1 MMLGK
6 NDKEVAH
13 LSGMGETV
21 KKICNPL
28 ACEIVENP
36 RTQKNSDV
44 LSGKFRQGSPFLITD
59 LAHHISTST
68 GRHDLGMG
76 LHDMGWNIE
85 LFKIHEAEAAQP
97 IDKLRETVNNVIEH
111 LSHGLNDLGQATVH
125 VWLSLQFLHDVKP
138 PHNVVV
144 PSSFQKEFI
153 QCLTELDQASS
164 RPVIVAIN
172 TDSLFN
178 GMDSITS
185 RLAVEL
191 TESLKREG
199 VMVTTDQRMWRS
211 MHSQFGNQ
219 FSPLRATRKGTLG
232 KNAIWSVIEKNLFR
246 QRVFLMCAS
255 NRDHVSTLN
264 EGAYRPKHSGVN
276 AEMLAD
282 VTGATQ
288 VFRIASGDMTPDD
301 YAKGD
306 VPIYQKGTSTA
317 GSTTTRFNKDKR
329 HKAQWVEPIARSH
342 ELEPE
347 ESFNCYWFPV
357 FPDSVD
363 FLCEHCRAA
372 TTMDAIEIAQY
383 KPASCI
389 NCSAN
394 TQDHYGKSAPTLG
407 ARKSV
412 LLLAARLKVAF
423 KNCGL
428 DKLDI
433 SKDFQKWLVFAAA
446 SVISNK
452 NLKYGE
458 ELMKSLSH
466 MGGVRIPYNQA
477 REIFKNGRGK
487 QFSIYRERIYDR
499 GPGKWILAFRVTKDC
514 GNVAYKDFFEQVAV
528 PGLKE
533 RNEIFAF
540 TRATAEKVGDIIEFW
555 LGVLDI
561 ASMAKGVIDV
571 FDDHIDPTEFLNGL
585 EKALTAFGSMART
598 TFTTNDKR
606 RGSFDCTLQ
615 TPEAGEV
622 MTIIDT
628 IPDYESL
635 SNFDCMTAWEKQQ
648 VIEKFRKKYN
658 IADDVDMDDDADAG
672 DEANDELGQGLS
684 APPDEP
690 EAEEPTDADAEV
702 ARASERSGK
711 QFLLDALGDF
721 FTASEDVNV
730 CIYCGSTKHT
740 HDECEDPKR
749 ADIKKALLGA
759 VRAALEG
766 ESSGSDVDMEQEG
779 EKTKEEPGKADE
791 SKGPAEPDTARTG
804 EYHWYDDSRLMSEV
818 GDLDEQGRFCID
830 GRDIVCEGP
839 MTSYDLNE
847 VIRDAIMRGGGD
859 IWKVPDFLAAYT
871 DKNTRKPLYK
881 RVEAPMDG
889 FLKIVPN
896 TGCHFFNYKFYSGV
910 EYGVDYRFGQRNK
923 LSDYEDEVSSA
934 LNRILRHHVGRASEP
949 QSLPCDD
956 AGWVPINDVLQNE
969 AIWRRDRLRWPHT
982 FLIPQGKERIQEN
995 WDEQEATFRL
1005 QTLFKIMFYCAR
1017 YGRRVREQVLAFGI
1031 FPDIDRNSPTCQCNG
1046 VSTATDIPEEG
1057 LLLYPVAV
1065 RAPTGHGD
1073 IRGTNDVELKS
1084 TLLSHPLAPSTVVAM
1099 PVCFHITS
1107 SRNLR
1112 GIWKEGLIPG
1122 GLSASWRIFTFFN
1135 PYVPWDPRSWKVTK
1149 SVDTRK
1155 GGFICLYIPTE
1166 VLMNEF
1172 NGRLTDSG
1180 QVVTDQ
1186 IIPFSKI
1193 KGG

>member
-1 MMLGK
+1 
-6 NDKEVAH
+6 
-13 LSGMGETV
+13 
-21 KKICNPL
+21 
-28 ACEIVENP
+28 
-36 RTQKNSDV
+36 
-44 LSGKFRQGSPFLITD
+44 
-59 LAHHISTST
+59 
-68 GRHDLGMG
+68 
-76 LHDMGWNIE
+76 
-85 LFKIHEAEAAQP
+85 
-97 IDKLRETVNNVIEH
+97 
-111 LSHGLNDLGQATVH
+111 
-125 VWLSLQFLHDVKP
+125 
-138 PHNVVV
+138 
-144 PSSFQKEFI
+144 
-153 QCLTELDQASS
+153 
-164 RPVIVAIN
+164 
-172 TDSLFN
+172 
-178 GMDSITS
+178 
-185 RLAVEL
+185 
-191 TESLKREG
+191 
-199 VMVTTDQRMWRS
+199 
-211 MHSQFGNQ
+211 
-219 FSPLRATRKGTLG
+219 
-232 KNAIWSVIEKNLFR
+232 
-246 QRVFLMCAS
+246 MCAS

-347 ESFNCYWFPV
+347 ESFNCHWFPV

-363 FLCEHCRAA
+363 FLFEHCRAA

-394 TQDHYGKSAPTLG
+394 TQDHYRKSAPTLG

-702 ARASERSGK
+702 ALASERSGK

-749 ADIKKALLGA
+749 ADIKKALDA

-1005 QTLFKIMFYCAR
+1005 RTLFKIMFYCAR

-1193 KGG
+1193 KGGWIQNSKGAWDRLIVKSGDEQVVRIGRIQSSIVATKESLLRLAKQCLSVEEQPFDELTMDAMSLVDKFENHLIPEGGKEQYEGRIRLVDYIYSKRNRSQNQGAGTVLTVSRRRQLSLPFVWHAGQRSRVMA

>member
-1 MMLGK
+1 
-6 NDKEVAH
+6 
-13 LSGMGETV
+13 
-21 KKICNPL
+21 
-28 ACEIVENP
+28 
-36 RTQKNSDV
+36 
-44 LSGKFRQGSPFLITD
+44 
-59 LAHHISTST
+59 
-68 GRHDLGMG
+68 
-76 LHDMGWNIE
+76 
-85 LFKIHEAEAAQP
+85 
-97 IDKLRETVNNVIEH
+97 
-111 LSHGLNDLGQATVH
+111 
-125 VWLSLQFLHDVKP
+125 
-138 PHNVVV
+138 
-144 PSSFQKEFI
+144 
-153 QCLTELDQASS
+153 
-164 RPVIVAIN
+164 
-172 TDSLFN
+172 
-178 GMDSITS
+178 
-185 RLAVEL
+185 
-191 TESLKREG
+191 
-199 VMVTTDQRMWRS
+199 
-211 MHSQFGNQ
+211 
-219 FSPLRATRKGTLG
+219 
-232 KNAIWSVIEKNLFR
+232 
-246 QRVFLMCAS
+246 
-255 NRDHVSTLN
+255 
-264 EGAYRPKHSGVN
+264 
-276 AEMLAD
+276 
-282 VTGATQ
+282 
-288 VFRIASGDMTPDD
+288 
-301 YAKGD
+301 
-306 VPIYQKGTSTA
+306 
-317 GSTTTRFNKDKR
+317 
-329 HKAQWVEPIARSH
+329 
-342 ELEPE
+342 
-347 ESFNCYWFPV
+347 
-357 FPDSVD
+357 
-363 FLCEHCRAA
+363 
-372 TTMDAIEIAQY
+372 
-383 KPASCI
+383 
-389 NCSAN
+389 
-394 TQDHYGKSAPTLG
+394 
-407 ARKSV
+407 
-412 LLLAARLKVAF
+412 
-423 KNCGL
+423 
-428 DKLDI
+428 
-433 SKDFQKWLVFAAA
+433 
-446 SVISNK
+446 
-452 NLKYGE
+452 
-458 ELMKSLSH
+458 
-466 MGGVRIPYNQA
+466 
-477 REIFKNGRGK
+477 
-487 QFSIYRERIYDR
+487 
-499 GPGKWILAFRVTKDC
+499 
-514 GNVAYKDFFEQVAV
+514 
-528 PGLKE
+528 
-533 RNEIFAF
+533 
-540 TRATAEKVGDIIEFW
+540 
-555 LGVLDI
+555 
-561 ASMAKGVIDV
+561 MAKGVIDV
-571 FDDHIDPTEFLNGL
+571 FDKHIDPTEFLNGL

-635 SNFDCMTAWEKQQ
+635 PNFDCMTAWEKQQ

-749 ADIKKALLGA
+749 ADIKKALDA

-839 MTSYDLNE
+839 RTSNDLNE

-896 TGCHFFNYKFYSGV
+896 TGCHFFSYKFYSGV

-923 LSDYEDEVSSA
+923 LSEYEDRVSTD

-956 AGWVPINDVLQNE
+956 AGWVPINDVLQDE
-969 AIWRRDRLRWPHT
+969 AIWRHERLRWPHA
-982 FLIPQGKERIQEN
+982 FLIPCGKERIQEN
-995 WDEQEATFRL
+995 WDEQEAMFRL

-1073 IRGTNDVELKS
+1073 IRGNNDVELRS

-1107 SRNLR
+1107 SRNIR

-1122 GLSASWRIFTFFN
+1122 GMSTSWRIFTFFN
-1135 PYVPWDPRSWKVTK
+1135 PYAPWDPRSWKVTK

-1155 GGFICLYIPTE
+1155 GGYTCLYIPTE

-1193 KGG
+1193 KGGWIQNSKAAWDRLIVKSGDEQVVRIGRVQSSIVATKESLLRLAKQCTSVEEQPFDELHHGCHDPHRQVRKPLDPRRWKRTIRRAHQARGLYTRKETGHRIRVPVLSSLSQGDANCLCHLFGMLDSPRESWLEAIQDHRGRGRRSNHKAAA

>member
-1 MMLGK
+1 MS
-6 NDKEVAH
+6 H
-13 LSGMGETV
+13 T
-21 KKICNPL
+21 KI
-28 ACEIVENP
+28 
-36 RTQKNSDV
+36 S
-44 LSGKFRQGSPFLITD
+44 
-59 LAHHISTST
+59 
-68 GRHDLGMG
+68 
-76 LHDMGWNIE
+76 
-85 LFKIHEAEAAQP
+85 
-97 IDKLRETVNNVIEH
+97 
-111 LSHGLNDLGQATVH
+111 
-125 VWLSLQFLHDVKP
+125 
-138 PHNVVV
+138 
-144 PSSFQKEFI
+144 
-153 QCLTELDQASS
+153 
-164 RPVIVAIN
+164 
-172 TDSLFN
+172 
-178 GMDSITS
+178 
-185 RLAVEL
+185 
-191 TESLKREG
+191 
-199 VMVTTDQRMWRS
+199 
-211 MHSQFGNQ
+211 
-219 FSPLRATRKGTLG
+219 
-232 KNAIWSVIEKNLFR
+232 
-246 QRVFLMCAS
+246 
-255 NRDHVSTLN
+255 
-264 EGAYRPKHSGVN
+264 
-276 AEMLAD
+276 
-282 VTGATQ
+282 
-288 VFRIASGDMTPDD
+288 
-301 YAKGD
+301 
-306 VPIYQKGTSTA
+306 
-317 GSTTTRFNKDKR
+317 
-329 HKAQWVEPIARSH
+329 
-342 ELEPE
+342 
-347 ESFNCYWFPV
+347 
-357 FPDSVD
+357 
-363 FLCEHCRAA
+363 
-372 TTMDAIEIAQY
+372 
-383 KPASCI
+383 
-389 NCSAN
+389 
-394 TQDHYGKSAPTLG
+394 
-407 ARKSV
+407 
-412 LLLAARLKVAF
+412 
-423 KNCGL
+423 
-428 DKLDI
+428 
-433 SKDFQKWLVFAAA
+433 
-446 SVISNK
+446 
-452 NLKYGE
+452 
-458 ELMKSLSH
+458 
-466 MGGVRIPYNQA
+466 
-477 REIFKNGRGK
+477 
-487 QFSIYRERIYDR
+487 
-499 GPGKWILAFRVTKDC
+499 
-514 GNVAYKDFFEQVAV
+514 FEQVAV

-571 FDDHIDPTEFLNGL
+571 FDNHIDPTEFLNGL

-635 SNFDCMTAWEKQQ
+635 PNFDCMTAWEKQQ

-749 ADIKKALLGA
+749 ADIKKALDA

-839 MTSYDLNE
+839 RTSNDLNE

-923 LSDYEDEVSSA
+923 LSEYEDRVSTD

-969 AIWRRDRLRWPHT
+969 AIWRHERLRWPHA
-982 FLIPQGKERIQEN
+982 FLIPRGKERIQEN
-995 WDEQEATFRL
+995 WDEQEAMFRL

-1073 IRGTNDVELKS
+1073 IRGNNDVELRS
-1084 TLLSHPLAPSTVVAM
+1084 HTTLTPTGTKYSSGDAGLLPHHFQPK
-1099 PVCFHITS
+1099 H
-1107 SRNLR
+1107 SRNLER
-1112 GIWKEGLIPG
+1112 
-1122 GLSASWRIFTFFN
+1122 RFN
-1135 PYVPWDPRSWKVTK
+1135 PRRDEY
-1149 SVDTRK
+1149 
-1155 GGFICLYIPTE
+1155 
-1166 VLMNEF
+1166 
-1172 NGRLTDSG
+1172 
-1180 QVVTDQ
+1180 
-1186 IIPFSKI
+1186 
-1193 KGG
+1193 

>member
-1 MMLGK
+1 M
-6 NDKEVAH
+6 
-13 LSGMGETV
+13 
-21 KKICNPL
+21 
-28 ACEIVENP
+28 
-36 RTQKNSDV
+36 
-44 LSGKFRQGSPFLITD
+44 
-59 LAHHISTST
+59 
-68 GRHDLGMG
+68 
-76 LHDMGWNIE
+76 
-85 LFKIHEAEAAQP
+85 
-97 IDKLRETVNNVIEH
+97 
-111 LSHGLNDLGQATVH
+111 
-125 VWLSLQFLHDVKP
+125 
-138 PHNVVV
+138 
-144 PSSFQKEFI
+144 
-153 QCLTELDQASS
+153 
-164 RPVIVAIN
+164 
-172 TDSLFN
+172 
-178 GMDSITS
+178 
-185 RLAVEL
+185 
-191 TESLKREG
+191 
-199 VMVTTDQRMWRS
+199 
-211 MHSQFGNQ
+211 
-219 FSPLRATRKGTLG
+219 
-232 KNAIWSVIEKNLFR
+232 
-246 QRVFLMCAS
+246 
-255 NRDHVSTLN
+255 
-264 EGAYRPKHSGVN
+264 
-276 AEMLAD
+276 
-282 VTGATQ
+282 
-288 VFRIASGDMTPDD
+288 
-301 YAKGD
+301 
-306 VPIYQKGTSTA
+306 
-317 GSTTTRFNKDKR
+317 
-329 HKAQWVEPIARSH
+329 
-342 ELEPE
+342 
-347 ESFNCYWFPV
+347 
-357 FPDSVD
+357 
-363 FLCEHCRAA
+363 
-372 TTMDAIEIAQY
+372 
-383 KPASCI
+383 
-389 NCSAN
+389 
-394 TQDHYGKSAPTLG
+394 
-407 ARKSV
+407 
-412 LLLAARLKVAF
+412 
-423 KNCGL
+423 
-428 DKLDI
+428 
-433 SKDFQKWLVFAAA
+433 
-446 SVISNK
+446 ISNK

-749 ADIKKALLGA
+749 ADIKRALDA
-759 VRAALEG
+759 VRTALEG

-910 EYGVDYRFGQRNK
+910 EYGVDYRFGQRNE

-1017 YGRRVREQVLAFGI
+1017 YGRE
-1031 FPDIDRNSPTCQCNG
+1031 STC
-1046 VSTATDIPEEG
+1046 S
-1057 LLLYPVAV
+1057 
-1065 RAPTGHGD
+1065 
-1073 IRGTNDVELKS
+1073 
-1084 TLLSHPLAPSTVVAM
+1084 
-1099 PVCFHITS
+1099 
-1107 SRNLR
+1107 
-1112 GIWKEGLIPG
+1112 
-1122 GLSASWRIFTFFN
+1122 
-1135 PYVPWDPRSWKVTK
+1135 
-1149 SVDTRK
+1149 
-1155 GGFICLYIPTE
+1155 
-1166 VLMNEF
+1166 
-1172 NGRLTDSG
+1172 
-1180 QVVTDQ
+1180 
-1186 IIPFSKI
+1186 
-1193 KGG
+1193 